1 MAAVDVVRS
10 LQGLQR
16 RPISG
21 MSPPPFVDEITG
33 PEAQPDGTELFR
45 TSLIPSP
52 GNDLSIPLGTWTL
65 LLLPID
71 AAGTARIPV
80 RMFFN
85 GPAQPN
91 PGEFRRIE
99 ADLARF
105 ELISDPND
113 LVPADLVADPYVHLV
128 PNPALAPVRLIGPGL
143 TIILRGEGL
152 TDVSADFTGANG
164 GSDERFPSAR
174 FSPPHFLIGAT
185 NNFIGIA
192 CDEVMLDLSTEIDP
206 DNLDDLTGIPGDG
219 SFEGL
224 ILQELGI
231 FIGDPNEVGTWSGM
245 TRVHNFVLRFDP
257 VEVTGTFEGELVH
270 AVAPDDPQVAI
281 VVSWETD
288 SGQRVNVDEVDPTI
302 PAPVAP
308 ETERRVR
315 LVATPNWASVGFKAT
330 WTVPETEPETVQVED
345 PGRINQPDLGWV
357 RVKPGAHTFTIVV
370 NDHRV
375 DPVTATRTV
384 LVQTPPT
391 TPTSAFEVDLVASVV
406 EPAAGSSALRL
417 YVPLRPRQPISLDL
431 DAKGGSGNTMTA
443 GCAVPVGW
451 TVAEPQNQTANRLPN
466 GEFQRLSWTLT
477 TGDTPSEGSVTVT
490 AVLGAETVERRLRYT
505 LRTEPEP
512 GIQELDLIAMTD
524 WRPQTGAAA
533 AKAIAR
539 DGLAYESVVYHLA
552 STEAPA
558 GLAVVCCLRRLVRR
572 RQPSVRRPLRG
583 AAG

>member
-1 MAAVDVVRS
+1 
-10 LQGLQR
+10 
-16 RPISG
+16 

-257 VEVTGTFEGELVH
+257 VEVTGTFEGELVTCSCPRRP
-270 AVAPDDPQVAI
+270 AGRYRRQLGDRLRASASTSTRSTRLSQPQLPRRLSAGCGW
-281 VVSWETD
+281 SPLPTGRRWD
-288 SGQRVNVDEVDPTI
+288 S
-302 PAPVAP
+302 
-308 ETERRVR
+308 R
-315 LVATPNWASVGFKAT
+315 L
-330 WTVPETEPETVQVED
+330 
-345 PGRINQPDLGWV
+345 PGRSRRQNRRRFRSRTPDESTNLISG
-357 RVKPGAHTFTIVV
+357 GC
-370 NDHRV
+370 
-375 DPVTATRTV
+375 
-384 LVQTPPT
+384 
-391 TPTSAFEVDLVASVV
+391 
-406 EPAAGSSALRL
+406 GSSLALTHS
-417 YVPLRPRQPISLDL
+417 P
-431 DAKGGSGNTMTA
+431 
-443 GCAVPVGW
+443 
-451 TVAEPQNQTANRLPN
+451 
-466 GEFQRLSWTLT
+466 SW
-477 TGDTPSEGSVTVT
+477 
-490 AVLGAETVERRLRYT
+490 
-505 LRTEPEP
+505 
-512 GIQELDLIAMTD
+512 
-524 WRPQTGAAA
+524 
-533 AKAIAR
+533 
-539 DGLAYESVVYHLA
+539 
-552 STEAPA
+552 
-558 GLAVVCCLRRLVRR
+558 
-572 RQPSVRRPLRG
+572 
-583 AAG
+583 